1 MDSIMDAVKEGRLS
15 YKQIVEEMMETNPRK
30 TTEIAQRLE
39 KSKDDP
45 ELVAKKDRAKHRKEK
60 KEELGDDPDALKEAM
75 KEYDGEH
82 KPKTKRSAPPP
93 PNKGPLSPE
102 EKVRRAGTALAK
114 KNHIAAETEK
124 LGGAKATVGDVEK
137 MKKAYNAKVAKE
149 KKEAREKK
157 AEQKKAE
164 DEPKEDETKK
174 AEEPKE
180 NEQKKAK
187 KTKKKADEPK
197 KKADEPKEEP
207 NAESE
212 EEAWD

>member
-1 MDSIMDAVKEGRLS
+1 MDAIKEGRLS

-45 ELVAKKDRAKHRKEK
+45 EHVAKKDRAKHRKEK

-75 KEYDGEH
+75 QKYDGEH
-82 KPKTKRSAPPP
+82 KPKTKRRAPPP
-93 PNKGPLSPE
+93 PQKGRLSPE
-102 EKVRRAGTALAK
+102 EKARRAGTALAK
-114 KNHIAAETEK
+114 KNHIAAETKK

-164 DEPKEDETKK
+164 EPAEEPKKAKKTEKK

-180 NEQKKAK
+180 G
-187 KTKKKADEPK
+187 PK
-197 KKADEPKEEP
+197 
-207 NAESE
+207 AESE

>member
-15 YKQIVEEMMETNPRK
+15 YKQIVEEMMEANPRE

-45 ELVAKKDRAKHRKEK
+45 EHVAKKDRAKHRKEK

-82 KPKTKRSAPPP
+82 KPKTKRRAPPP
-93 PNKGPLSPE
+93 PQKGVLSPE
-102 EKVRRAGTALAK
+102 EKARRAGNALAK
-114 KNHIAAETEK
+114 KNHFAAETKK
-124 LGGAKATVGDVEK
+124 LGGSGATLGAVEK

-164 DEPKEDETKK
+164 EPAEEPKKAKKTEKK

-180 NEQKKAK
+180 
-187 KTKKKADEPK
+187 EPK
-197 KKADEPKEEP
+197 
-207 NAESE
+207 AESE

>member
-15 YKQIVEEMMETNPRK
+15 YKQIVEEMMEANPRE

-75 KEYDGEH
+75 QKYDGEH
-82 KPKTKRSAPPP
+82 KPKTKRRAPPP
-93 PNKGPLSPE
+93 PQKGRLSPE
-102 EKVRRAGTALAK
+102 EKARRAGTALAK
-114 KNHIAAETEK
+114 KNHIATETKK

-157 AEQKKAE
+157 AE
-164 DEPKEDETKK
+164 PKK
-174 AEEPKE
+174 AEEEPKE
-180 NEQKKAK
+180 EEPKKAK
-187 KTKKKADEPK
+187 KTKKKAE
-197 KKADEPKEEP
+197 EPKEEP
-207 NAESE
+207 KAESE
-212 EEAWD
+212 EEEAWD

>member
-1 MDSIMDAVKEGRLS
+1 MDAVKEGRLS

-45 ELVAKKDRAKHRKEK
+45 EHVAKKDRAKHRKEK

-82 KPKTKRSAPPP
+82 KPKTKRRAPPP
-93 PNKGPLSPE
+93 PQKGVLSPE
-102 EKVRRAGTALAK
+102 EKARRAGNALAK
-114 KNHIAAETEK
+114 KNHFAAETKK
-124 LGGAKATVGDVEK
+124 LGGSGATVGAVEK

-164 DEPKEDETKK
+164 PKKAEDEQKKEEPKK
-174 AEEPKE
+174 AEEP
-180 NEQKKAK
+180 KAK
-187 KTKKKADEPK
+187 KTKKKA
-197 KKADEPKEEP
+197 EPKEEP
-207 NAESE
+207 KAESE

>member
-1 MDSIMDAVKEGRLS
+1 MS

-45 ELVAKKDRAKHRKEK
+45 EHVAKKDRAKHRKEK

-75 KEYDGEH
+75 QKYDGEH
-82 KPKTKRSAPPP
+82 KPKTKRRAPPP
-93 PNKGPLSPE
+93 PPKGVLSPE
-102 EKVRRAGTALAK
+102 EKARRAGTALAK
-114 KNHIAAETEK
+114 KNHIAAETKK

-137 MKKAYNAKVAKE
+137 MIKAYNAKVAKE

-157 AEQKKAE
+157 AEDEPKKAE
-164 DEPKEDETKK
+164 EPEAKKTEKKAEEPKAQKTEKK

-180 NEQKKAK
+180 S
-187 KTKKKADEPK
+187 D
-197 KKADEPKEEP
+197 
-207 NAESE
+207 